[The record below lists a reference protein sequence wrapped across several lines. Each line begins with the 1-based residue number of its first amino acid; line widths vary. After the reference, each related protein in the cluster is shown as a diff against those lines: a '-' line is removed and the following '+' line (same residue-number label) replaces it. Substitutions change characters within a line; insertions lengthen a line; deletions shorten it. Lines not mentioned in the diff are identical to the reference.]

1 MSLVVAAIHDDD
13 QITMVADT
21 KISFFDRQGH
31 ADEARARRTYSAAL
45 PKIML
50 LRPDLMVGVTGDDP
64 DVAIKDLV
72 AHRNDQPEALIDHV
86 VGLTSAGF
94 VVATHSPARLWSIDG
109 GVIDERTQVGRAWSG
124 DRSAYDLFRQKWQE
138 WPPETLDVPFLLT
151 SSMQFLTSFDPVE
164 SVGGFTLV
172 ASTHSDGFRF
182 QPLTNF
188 VGPSDP
194 RPFGALIL
202 KSAAYT
208 TDSRDKERHLFDAAA
223 LLACIDDPFAERA
236 EFTGSDRRRIAT
248 LATRLD
254 GAHPAWRA
262 LPEDHRTQAQL
273 TLELL
278 GGSDE
283 DSATGGPT
291 AAPA

>member
-1 MSLVVAAIHDDD
+1 MVAAIHDDD

-31 ADEARARRTYSAAL
+31 ADEARTRRTYSAAL

-188 VGPSDP
+188 VGPSHLQLDSVRVSDGSTTLQMDVPSGGDP
-194 RPFGALIL
+194 TMHRVHIIPGEDPTRGALAIFIPQTGVGL
-202 KSAAYT
+202 LFQHDRPWTAQRLAASGQEELIASVSERFGDT
-208 TDSRDKERHLFDAAA
+208 LVESPPPPSFASRV
-223 LLACIDDPFAERA
+223 
-236 EFTGSDRRRIAT
+236 T
-248 LATRLD
+248 
-254 GAHPAWRA
+254 
-262 LPEDHRTQAQL
+262 
-273 TLELL
+273 
-278 GGSDE
+278 
-283 DSATGGPT
+283 
-291 AAPA
+291 